1 MVRLRLKRRRY
12 DGRQHLDFTQ
22 MEFVEHIL
30 GLIPRPWHNLIRYH
44 GVFAPNHAWR
54 EFIVPPHGRR
64 RRVLSM
70 DCDMLGKRDDEGG
83 NSPGASGDRSRLQ
96 SSSRKQG
103 AYWISVG

>member
-1 MVRLRLKRRRY
+1 
-12 DGRQHLDFTQ
+12 

-83 NSPGASGDRSRLQ
+83 NSPGASGDLSRLQ